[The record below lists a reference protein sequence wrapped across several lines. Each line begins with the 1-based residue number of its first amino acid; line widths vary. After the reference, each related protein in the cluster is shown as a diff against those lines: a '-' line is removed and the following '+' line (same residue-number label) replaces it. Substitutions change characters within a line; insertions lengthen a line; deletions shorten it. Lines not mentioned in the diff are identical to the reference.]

1 MDASA
6 EDSNKDNAPPAPSY
20 WLTRFVI
27 LRLLGVVYFFA
38 FLSLATQ
45 VLPLMGSHG
54 LLPVPLFLERAGK
67 HFGSHF
73 EGFLQLPGLFWIDAS
88 DATLAAAAWAGVI
101 LSLLLLFGFAN
112 SILLLVLWALYM
124 SFVHIGQDWYGY
136 GWEIQLLETGFLAAF
151 LGPLVEPGP
160 FPGRAP
166 PGAGAGGGGGR
177 CRSSGCSA
185 GWPSASCSAPG

>member
-1 MDASA
+1 MDPSPAGTH
-6 EDSNKDNAPPAPSY
+6 EVGDRPAPSY

-27 LRLLGVVYFFA
+27 LRLLGLVYFFA

-136 GWEIQLLETGFLAAF
+136 GWEIQLLETGFLAA
-151 LGPLVEPGP
+151 LLVPP
-160 FPGRAP
+160 VAP
-166 PGAGAGGGGGR
+166 RPRSGGDTAG
-177 CRSSGCSA
+177 
-185 GWPSASCSAPG
+185 